1 MTQTVSVQQYFAIE
15 TFRPNGLTRNLDS

>member
-15 TFRPNGLTRNLDS
+15 TFRPNGLT